1 MNKGSSHLSDEDI
14 SSPPMQ
20 RQFSLDKIREGTSSP
35 LFQSLSLLEQVS
47 FEEQVSLWKSVFK
60 SEEMLDTNEVDH
72 NLQSNCLWCVQE

>member
-1 MNKGSSHLSDEDI
+1 MNKGSSPL
-14 SSPPMQ
+14 PMQ

-47 FEEQVSLWKSVFK
+47 FVEQVSLWQSVLK

-72 NLQSNCLWCVQE
+72 NLQSNCLWYVQE

>member
-1 MNKGSSHLSDEDI
+1 MNKVS

-35 LFQSLSLLEQVS
+35 LFQSLSLLEQIS
-47 FEEQVSLWKSVFK
+47 FEEQVSLWQSVFK